1 MMHVLP
7 VKPHDEPPLFQS
19 TMELGLINRMNV
31 AAITNDGAFTTRRS
45 RSLHA
50 KQESE
55 VMTIVISVLAN
66 LGLSTVGS
74 PYLVPRY
81 CPAR

>member
-1 MMHVLP
+1 
-7 VKPHDEPPLFQS
+7 
-19 TMELGLINRMNV
+19 MNV
-31 AAITNDGAFTTRRS
+31 AAITNDGAFTTRHS
-45 RSLHA
+45 QSLHA

-55 VMTIVISVLAN
+55 VMTILTSVLAK

-81 CPAR
+81 CPARHIVSLSSRSP